1 MANLV
6 IIESPYKAPT
16 IKNYLGSNYKVVAS
30 KGHLRDLPKSTLGV
44 DIENG
49 FEAHYIN
56 IRGKGD
62 IIKELKKEAKNA
74 SKVYFATDPDRE
86 GEAIS
91 WHLANVLG
99 IPIEETKRITFN
111 ELTKSAIKASIKEP
125 RNIDIELVNSQQ
137 ARRILDRIVGYK
149 LSPFLWKTVRSGLSA
164 GRVQSVATRII
175 VEREREIRAFVP
187 VEYWTVDALLE
198 NAKGAHFTAHFYGRN
213 GEKTEL
219 HTGAEAEEIAA
230 AVGNRDFT
238 VTSLKKSVRSRNP
251 APPFTTSTLQQEA
264 SRKLGFQSQRIM
276 KVAQELY
283 EGISLG
289 SANGGVQGLITYM
302 RTDSLRVSSEAAGAA
317 EEYIRGKYGDNY
329 YPASR
334 RVYKSKANA
343 QDAHEAIRPSNL
355 KFDPESIKKYLTTDQ
370 YKLYKLIWSRFI
382 ASQMASAEIDT
393 VSAELEAAGYT
404 FRASGS
410 TVKFNGFMAVYDY
423 SEDGDEGDGKKSKL
437 PELTEGGKLKC
448 SGITPEQHFTEP
460 PARYNEGSLVRFLE
474 EKGIGRPSTFAT
486 IITTI
491 ISRGYVEREGKS
503 LKPTPLGELTTDI
516 MLKYFRDIVDYEFT
530 AEMEDELD
538 SIANGK
544 TDMKTVLTE
553 FYTGFEKDLENAEK
567 TVSKDEIVVPEQE
580 TDIICEK
587 CGARMVVKQGRF
599 GKFAACP
606 NYPECRNTKPL
617 DKDGKPVEKN
627 DTPPEKTGELC
638 PLCGG
643 DMLKRHGRYGDFIA
657 CSNYPKCKNT
667 KQILK
672 PIGVPCP
679 KCGAQLVVR
688 TGKNRSV
695 FYSCERHP
703 DCDFVSWDMPTN
715 EKCPQC
721 GNMLFIKKGRKQLVC
736 HDKECGY
743 KKDITDGEN
752 EQS

>member
-1 MANLV
+1 ARRV
-6 IIESPYKAPT
+6 VDDVTGGTFS
-16 IKNYLGSNYKVVAS
+16 VAS
-30 KGHLRDLPKSTLGV
+30 V
-44 DIENG
+44 
-49 FEAHYIN
+49 
-56 IRGKGD
+56 
-62 IIKELKKEAKNA
+62 
-74 SKVYFATDPDRE
+74 
-86 GEAIS
+86 
-91 WHLANVLG
+91 
-99 IPIEETKRITFN
+99 KR
-111 ELTKSAIKASIKEP
+111 
-125 RNIDIELVNSQQ
+125 
-137 ARRILDRIVGYK
+137 
-149 LSPFLWKTVRSGLSA
+149 
-164 GRVQSVATRII
+164 ATR
-175 VEREREIRAFVP
+175 R
-187 VEYWTVDALLE
+187 
-198 NAKGAHFTAHFYGRN
+198 K
-213 GEKTEL
+213 
-219 HTGAEAEEIAA
+219 
-230 AVGNRDFT
+230 
-238 VTSLKKSVRSRNP
+238 NP
-251 APPFTTSTLQQEA
+251 PPPFTTSTMQQEA
-264 SRKLGFQSQRIM
+264 SRKLNFQSSRVM
-276 KVAQELY
+276 RVAQELY
-283 EGISLG
+283 EGVNIGAELG
-289 SANGGVQGLITYM
+289 GTQGLITYM

-643 DMLKRHGRYGDFIA
+643 DMLKRHGRYGSLHQLPEGKEYNANTQADRRALPEVRSTA
-657 CSNYPKCKNT
+657 CRQDRKEPQRFLFLRKAPRLRFC
-667 KQILK
+667 
-672 PIGVPCP
+672 
-679 KCGAQLVVR
+679 VV
-688 TGKNRSV
+688 G
-695 FYSCERHP
+695 YADERK
-703 DCDFVSWDMPTN
+703 MPAVR
-715 EKCPQC
+715 EYALYQEGQEAACLP
-721 GNMLFIKKGRKQLVC
+721 
-736 HDKECGY
+736 
-743 KKDITDGEN
+743 
-752 EQS
+752 